1 MNFQPLIDTSLR
13 SLDAILIHDLGATTD
28 RFATRAEEVA
38 ATLPD
43 EAAQALR
50 AIAAQQ
56 ASLLAAGANDP
67 QQVGEFCFAAGA
79 LHEKLRTLL
88 QTEME
93 LESAIVGPDRVSATP
108 LQRAQSDQLARLL
121 ETRDRIFRK
130 VADVTLKFLLIGL
143 GLLVLGL
150 VLGLV

>member
-1 MNFQPLIDTSLR
+1 MVDDAAALLPR
-13 SLDAILIHDLGATTD
+13 SAH
-28 RFATRAEEVA
+28 A
-38 ATLPD
+38 AARRPGHARCV
-43 EAAQALR
+43 AAQALR